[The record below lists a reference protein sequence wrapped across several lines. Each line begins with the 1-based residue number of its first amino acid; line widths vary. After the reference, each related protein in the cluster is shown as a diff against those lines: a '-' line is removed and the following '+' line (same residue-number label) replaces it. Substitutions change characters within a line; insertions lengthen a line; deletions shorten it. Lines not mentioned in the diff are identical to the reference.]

1 MNNKKESF
9 ILIVDDNPKNLQ
21 VLGNIL
27 REKQHKTAAARDGF
41 QALKYAEKK
50 PPDLILLDIMMPEM
64 DGYEVCRKL
73 KSGEETKNIPVIF
86 ISALNDTSEKVKGF
100 EVGGVDYITKPFQKE
115 EVFARVNVHLELR
128 RSHMESER
136 IGDELRQAKD
146 HLETVLAQSEK
157 ERKAAETANR
167 KIIDSIRYARIIQKS
182 LLPSSDNINNL
193 LSDSFSIMM
202 PRDIVGGDF
211 IYADYYENSDALRF
225 IIGVIDC
232 TGHGVPGAF
241 MTTIALFGL
250 KKIIK
255 DEGITDPA
263 QILKQLNFIVKTSL
277 HQDTEYASSDD
288 GLDAAVCLVDPENK
302 ILTFAG
308 ARLPLLCVRDHKAT
322 IIKGDRQSI
331 GYKRSDTDFNYTS
344 HSVNI
349 EKGTSFYMFT
359 DGFADQLDAK
369 NERRLGTRQ
378 FVELIRENAH
388 LPFEEQRN
396 KLIQAFNEHKGENEK
411 QDDVTVVGFGFK
423 GNGEL

>member
-1 MNNKKESF
+1 MNNEKEAF

-41 QALKYAEKK
+41 QALKYVEKR

-73 KSGEETKNIPVIF
+73 KSQEQTKNIPVIF
-86 ISALNDTSEKVKGF
+86 ISALSDTSEKVKGF
-100 EVGGVDYITKPFQKE
+100 EAGGVDYITKPFQKE

-128 RSHMESER
+128 RSHMELEKT
-136 IGDELRQAKD
+136 GDELRQAKS

-167 KIIDSIRYARIIQKS
+167 KITDSIYYAKMIQKS
-182 LLPSSDNINNL
+182 LLPNSDNIKNL
-193 LSDSFSIMM
+193 LSESFSIMM

-211 IYADYYENSDALRF
+211 IYADYYENSETLSF
-225 IIGVIDC
+225 IVGVIDC

-241 MTTIALFGL
+241 MTIIAFFGL

-263 QILKQLNFIVKTSL
+263 QILSRLNFIVKTSL

-288 GLDAAVCLVDPENK
+288 GLDAAVCLVSPENK
-302 ILTFAG
+302 TLTFSG
-308 ARLPLLCVRDHKAT
+308 ARLPLLCVRDNSAT
-322 IIKGDRQSI
+322 VIKGDKHSI
-331 GYKRSDTDFNYTS
+331 GYKRSDTNFNFTS

-349 EKGTSFYMFT
+349 EEGTCFYMFS

-369 NERRLGTRQ
+369 SERRLGTRK

-388 LPFEEQRN
+388 LPFDEQRN
-396 KLIQAFNEHKGENEK
+396 KLIQAFNEHKGDNEK
-411 QDDVTVVGFGFK
+411 QDDVTVVGFGFL
-423 GNGEL
+423 EI